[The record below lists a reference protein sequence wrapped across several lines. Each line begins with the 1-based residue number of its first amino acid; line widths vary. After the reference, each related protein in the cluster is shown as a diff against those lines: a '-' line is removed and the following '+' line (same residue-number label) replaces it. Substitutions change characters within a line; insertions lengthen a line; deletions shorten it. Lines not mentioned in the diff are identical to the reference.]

1 MEREIARDF
10 GPKFSKNFRGR
21 RGENFRSKAGE
32 IAPKSM
38 PHACTQLADD
48 PERSLTTVASV
59 GMVWNVRLR
68 AIRIGFRT
76 EIFEK
81 FSRPR
86 KFALEITR
94 DRAVI
99 RVAAWCLACS
109 GPSEVRNIY
118 ADCRHAAAREIA
130 CDSRPKFSKILRG
143 RENLRSK

>member
-86 KFALEITR
+86 KFSFEIGR
-94 DRAVI
+94 D
-99 RVAAWCLACS
+99 LAGIHS
-109 GPSEVRNIY
+109 
-118 ADCRHAAAREIA
+118 ARLDTS
-130 CDSRPKFSKILRG
+130 C
-143 RENLRSK
+143 